1 MANNSNQRGRVRIGK
16 DGRIYVDDTGSQ
28 TTRTHTSQT
37 RGSASGPSRGSG
49 NDSSGSTSWLEWV
62 FGILIIVAILYWT
75 GVLPFGES
83 SSSAASSSTSS
94 SSSSSSSTYSYSSTS
109 AIDGEWQIIG
119 SSGGLVHEIYDG
131 VDHIYDVSQPGR
143 DRALLSTETVTS
155 LGRFDSSEFDLGG
168 AGQAFQIGY
177 GTYLLYDS
185 DSDVLVCRNLDGTGY
200 SVASSLH
207 RIG

>member
-28 TTRTHTSQT
+28 ASRPRTERSDPPR
-37 RGSASGPSRGSG
+37 RGG

-62 FGILIIVAILYWT
+62 FGILIIVAVLYWT
-75 GVLPFGES
+75 GVFPFGDS
-83 SSSAASSSTSS
+83 STSAASSSTSS
-94 SSSSSSSTYSYSSTS
+94 SSTSSSSTYSSSSTS

-119 SSGGLVHEIYDG
+119 SSGGLLHEIHDG
-131 VDHIYDVSQPGR
+131 VDHIYDISQPGS
-143 DRALLSTETVTS
+143 DRALLSIETVTS

-168 AGQAFQIGY
+168 EGQAFQIGY

-185 DSDVLVCRNLDGTGY
+185 DCDLLVCRNLDGTGY
-200 SVASSLH
+200 SGGSSLS